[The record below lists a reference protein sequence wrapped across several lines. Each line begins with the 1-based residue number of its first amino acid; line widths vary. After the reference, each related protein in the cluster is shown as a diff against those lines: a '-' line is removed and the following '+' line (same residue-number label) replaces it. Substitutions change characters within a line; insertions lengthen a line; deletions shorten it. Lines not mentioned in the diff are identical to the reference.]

1 MIFVL
6 ICTKEIMV
14 KIPKQLHELTRE
26 NAHRVPEG
34 LADPSG
40 IALLYTSDDRNKNEL
55 FWENIPEPYRSI
67 LEECYYIAE
76 DGKFSDL
83 ARITH
88 SIKLNR
94 LSYLNLGVQLYQVKF
109 YKLYRGAYKSFKD
122 YCEQAI
128 KYPIWRA
135 NQVIEV
141 ARVAIELIRYGFKI
155 IPANE
160 AQARP
165 LIKLNSEQL
174 IETWEQVLAIY
185 PAHKITAARIKQIVR
200 GGQNQRKGTL
210 KLPIKVLEEIE
221 YKALESGIS
230 PVELVTKMIH
240 GELVISEDGE
250 IETQLEDNPNKVE
263 TPPVE
268 VMQRWEED
276 LDNLVSQERSKIDE
290 FAEELAE
297 EVRHTV
303 RDLKLVIKECFIK
316 SFLSQFI
323 F

>member
-1 MIFVL
+1 MV
-6 ICTKEIMV
+6 EISK
-14 KIPKQLHELTRE
+14 KISKLPRE
-26 NAHRVPEG
+26 K
-34 LADPSG
+34 G
-40 IALLYTSDDRNKNEL
+40 IDLLYTSDDRNKNEL

-94 LSYLNLGVQLYQVKF
+94 LSYLKLGVQLYQVKF
-109 YKLYRGAYKSFKD
+109 YKLYRGAYKSFKN

-135 NQVIEV
+135 NQVIEA
-141 ARVAIELIRYGFKI
+141 ARVAIELIRFGFKT

-165 LIKLNSEQL
+165 LIQLNSEQL
-174 IETWEQVLAIY
+174 IEKWEQVLAIY
-185 PAHKITAARIKQIVR
+185 PAHKITATRITQVVR
-200 GGQNQRKGTL
+200 GEEYKRKGTL
-210 KLPIKVLEEIE
+210 KLPIKLLEEIE
-221 YKALESGIS
+221 YKALENGIS

-240 GELVISEDGE
+240 GELIISESGE
-250 IETQLEDNPNKVE
+250 IETQLEDNPNQVE
-263 TPPVE
+263 TPPAE
-268 VMQRWEED
+268 VMRRWEED
-276 LDNLVSQERSKIDE
+276 LDKLAYQERTRIDE

-297 EVRHTV
+297 EVRHAV

-316 SFLSQFI
+316 SFLPQFSSPQKSLI
-323 F
+323 N